1 MTDEYVNLPRSQSFC
16 TPCPIIFDARCL
28 LSLLIPTATK
38 LFVSNVEKQI
48 TQDELLQLFAG
59 IGTVNS
65 IELHFDK
72 DGKSL
77 VFSNCIK
84 IIIPLILI
92 DNYLL
97 DNDGPSL

>member
-1 MTDEYVNLPRSQSFC
+1 MNLSTYHDRNHFVILLACLISFNLLRSRL
-16 TPCPIIFDARCL
+16 IF
-28 LSLLIPTATK
+28 SATK

-59 IGTVNS
+59 IGTVKS

-77 VFSNCIK
+77 VFSC
-84 IIIPLILI
+84 
-92 DNYLL
+92 YM
-97 DNDGPSL
+97 

>member
-1 MTDEYVNLPRSQSFC
+1 MNLSTYHDRNHFVLLLTCLISFNLHSLRSRL
-16 TPCPIIFDARCL
+16 IF
-28 LSLLIPTATK
+28 SATK

-59 IGTVNS
+59 IGTVKS

-77 VFSNCIK
+77 VFSS
-84 IIIPLILI
+84 
-92 DNYLL
+92 YM
-97 DNDGPSL
+97 